1 MMENY
6 FFRALEKNDV
16 SIVRR
21 RQMAPAGS
29 FNLINVNDF

>member
-1 MMENY
+1 MMDSY
-6 FFRALEKNDV
+6 FFRSLEKNDK
-16 SIVRR
+16 SIVKR